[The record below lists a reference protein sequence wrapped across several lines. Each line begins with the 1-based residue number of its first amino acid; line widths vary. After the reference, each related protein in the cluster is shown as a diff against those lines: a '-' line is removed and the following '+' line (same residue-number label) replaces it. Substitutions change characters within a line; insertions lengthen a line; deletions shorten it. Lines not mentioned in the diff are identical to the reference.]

1 MAAKAAVKKSPYG
14 WRYQQARKR
23 LLSGGD
29 LCWRGCG
36 RRAVE
41 ADHDPPLALH
51 EHREGSGCCELK
63 PSCAECQRKQGH
75 ELQREVRRGA
85 VVELEVVE
93 EPDGI
98 PAGDGVWDVGWLA
111 DLRDVPG
118 DAVWPRLMSAPHPQA
133 VASLGVEF
141 EEWVAGRTGRE
152 LRWFQRLFVRRLL
165 EVDADDA
172 LVWETALLT
181 VARQVGKSWLLRE
194 LIMWRM
200 HQGPLFGEAQHVVLI
215 SMMKNQARD
224 VFDPELAWVKDQGRD
239 FYTWREVNSEE
250 EISLVADGSRWALA
264 SKGGNRT
271 GGAYGKSTSLGVVD
285 EGWAVRAFTV
295 DEALEPSLVAM
306 EQSQL
311 LLVST
316 AHRMATSLMLD
327 RRTAALAALAD
338 PVDGDLIVEWSPLRD
353 CELEDR
359 TAWRQASPYWTV
371 RRERSIA
378 RAVTRALSGYVTDD
392 KAEPDPIEAVRS
404 QWLNIWPHK
413 LTTAAGEMLVAPDVW
428 TRLRMSPQREPVR
441 LWVAVE
447 DNYGD
452 GAGVA
457 VVGDL
462 GDDTFEVDAWLCD
475 DRDQALTSAQEL
487 VAARPVPSTL
497 LVSPS
502 LYTQRGQ
509 AMSAADTRFGLPQLR
524 TFVAQGRVVH
534 DDTPELDVQ
543 LLEVRVRQM
552 PGGGLSIAPGV
563 RADLVR
569 ALVWALRAAASPQRR
584 PAIH

>member
-1 MAAKAAVKKSPYG
+1 V
-14 WRYQQARKR
+14 
-23 LLSGGD
+23 
-29 LCWRGCG
+29 
-36 RRAVE
+36 
-41 ADHDPPLALH
+41 
-51 EHREGSGCCELK
+51 
-63 PSCAECQRKQGH
+63 QG
-75 ELQREVRRGA
+75 GA
-85 VVELEVVE
+85 VRAGRVAVVEVGVGELEVVE
-93 EPDGI
+93 PVGV
-98 PAGDGVWDVGWLA
+98 PAGSSVWDVGWLA
-111 DLRDVPG
+111 DLRAVPG
-118 DAVWPRLMSAPHPQA
+118 DAVWPRLMSVPHPAA
-133 VASLGVEF
+133 VGSLGVEF
-141 EEWVAGRTGRE
+141 EGWVRDRTGRR

-165 EVDADDA
+165 EVDADGE

-181 VARQVGKSWLLRE
+181 VARQLGKSWLLRE
-194 LIMWRM
+194 LMMWRM
-200 HQGPLFGEAQHVVLI
+200 HQGEHFGEPQHVVLI

-224 VFDPELAWVKDQGRD
+224 VFDPELAWVKEQGRELYD
-239 FYTWREVNSEE
+239 WREVNSEE

-264 SKGGNRT
+264 AKGGNRT
-271 GGAYGKSTSLGVVD
+271 GGAYGKSTALGVVD

-306 EQSQL
+306 AQSQL

-327 RRTAALAALAD
+327 RRAAALAALAD
-338 PVDGDLIVEWSPLRD
+338 PADGDLIVEWSAPRD
-353 CELEDR
+353 WELEDR
-359 TAWRQASPYWTV
+359 GAWRQASPHWTA

-378 RAVTRALSGYVTDD
+378 RAVQRALSGFVPDD

-413 LTTAAGEMLVAPDVW
+413 LTSGGGEMLVAPDVW
-428 TRLRMSPQREPVR
+428 TRLRMSPQVEVER

-447 DNYGD
+447 DNYGN

-462 GDDTFEVDAWLCD
+462 GDGTFEVDAWLCE
-475 DRDQALTSAQEL
+475 DRDDALASAQEL
-487 VAARPVPSTL
+487 VAARSVPSTL

-502 LYTQRGQ
+502 LYTERGR

-524 TFVAQGRVVH
+524 TFVGQGRVVH

-552 PGGGLSIAPGV
+552 AGGGLSIVPGV
-563 RADLVR
+563 RCDLVR
-569 ALVWALRAAASPQRR
+569 ALVWALRAAGSPQSR